1 MDKTDILF
9 KSIKEFIN
17 EVNSLINVPNTINDQ
32 SLFILNKAITSPYFT
47 KNKYNQIIDPFT
59 HYCEKNETAILKED
73 VKSLDNTI
81 INLQAIKKASI
92 NITKI
97 LQSNIEK
104 DNSDAIFKHLQ
115 LILTIIKPTQDNKD
129 LVKQSIEYLEN
140 KQLQVVTTTPNR
152 PPSVLVNEFKD
163 DTSKEGQFINN
174 IFKQTENM
182 NTSNPLELLSNTQLL
197 MGGDDLDPE
206 KLLLMLAKVAGKL
219 KGK

>member
-9 KSIKEFIN
+9 KCIKEFIN
-17 EVNSLINVPNTINDQ
+17 EVNSLINVQNTIKDQ

-47 KNKYNQIIDPFT
+47 KNKYNQIIYPFT
-59 HYCEKNETAILKED
+59 IYCEKNESSILKED
-73 VKSLDNTI
+73 IKSLDNTI

-92 NITKI
+92 NITDI
-97 LQSNIEK
+97 LNSNIEK
-104 DNSDAIFKHLQ
+104 ENIDAIFKHLQ

-129 LVKQSIEYLEN
+129 MIKQSIEYLEN
-140 KQLQVVTTTPNR
+140 KQLQVVTPNK
-152 PPSVLVNEFKD
+152 PPSELVNEFKD